1 MSSKQSYVKSV
12 ALLLC
17 SIVLFSSFGFTL
29 NMHLCQ
35 GEVKTISFVGEAQ
48 KCVEMKESD
57 ICNSKNS
64 PVSLTKKK
72 CCSDASIK
80 AETSTQNIPVITNQ
94 VQNLVLGI
102 NPYAK
107 FVAAIIPEIKSDII
121 HYHPPPD
128 EQAGRVLL
136 VLHQTFLI

>member
-35 GEVKTISFVGEAQ
+35 GEVNAISLLGEAQ

-57 ICNSKNS
+57 VCNSKNS

-72 CCSDASIK
+72 CCTEASIK
-80 AETSTQNIPVITNQ
+80 AESSTQNIHVITNH

-107 FVAAIIPEIKSDII
+107 LVATIIPEIRSDIT
-121 HYHPPPD
+121 HYNPPPD

-136 VLHQTFLI
+136 VLHQTYLI

>member
-1 MSSKQSYVKSV
+1 MNLTQLCAKTV

-35 GEVKTISFVGEAQ
+35 GKVKTISFIGEAQ
-48 KCVEMKESD
+48 KCIEMKESD
-57 ICNSKNS
+57 ICDSKNN

-80 AETSTQNIPVITNQ
+80 AESSTQNIPVITNQ

-102 NPYAK
+102 NPYEK
-107 FVAAIIPEIKSDII
+107 LVATIIPKIKSDIFN
-121 HYHPPPD
+121 YKPPPD
-128 EQAGRVLL
+128 EQTGRVLL

>member
-35 GEVKTISFVGEAQ
+35 GEVKAISLLGEAQ

-57 ICNSKNS
+57 VCNSKNS
-64 PVSLTKKK
+64 PVSLTKRNVVQRLQSKLK
-72 CCSDASIK
+72 VQLK
-80 AETSTQNIPVITNQ
+80 TSPLLLITFKT
-94 VQNLVLGI
+94 L
-102 NPYAK
+102 
-107 FVAAIIPEIKSDII
+107 F
-121 HYHPPPD
+121 
-128 EQAGRVLL
+128 
-136 VLHQTFLI
+136 